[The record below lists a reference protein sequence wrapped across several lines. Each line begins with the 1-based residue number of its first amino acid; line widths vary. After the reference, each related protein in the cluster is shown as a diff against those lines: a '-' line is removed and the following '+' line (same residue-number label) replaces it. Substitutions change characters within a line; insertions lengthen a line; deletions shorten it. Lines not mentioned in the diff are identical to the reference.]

1 MFSISTRHTLASR
14 QGVYDV
20 AESTPA
26 PELLEQVRTAL
37 RTRHYSLRTEATYL
51 SWIKRFILFHGK
63 RHPRDMG
70 VQEVH
75 QFLSHLAVEG
85 QVAASTQS
93 QALSAILFLYQ
104 QVLQQDIGW
113 LHDVVR
119 AKHPQRLP
127 VVLTQDEV
135 AKVLRQL
142 SGVPWIMGT
151 LLYGAGLRLLE
162 CLRLRVKDLDFAYNQ
177 IVVRDGKGQK
187 DRVTMLPQPVK
198 TPLQQHLQSIKQLH
212 TRDLEAGHG
221 AVYLP
226 YALERKYPHAIAT
239 GYGNTCSCHPALTR
253 PAHWHRP
260 AAHTHE
266 QVLQRAVHGAV
277 RQAGIAKPA
286 TCHTFRHAFATH
298 LLEAG
303 YDIRTVQELLGHKDV
318 RTTMVYTHVL
328 NRGGRGVKSPAEL
341 LGIAP

>member
-1 MFSISTRHTLASR
+1 MSQSQR
-14 QGVYDV
+14 Q
-20 AESTPA
+20 P
-26 PELLEQVRTAL
+26 PKLLEQVRTAL
-37 RTRHYSLRTEATYL
+37 RTRHYSLRTEETYL

-70 VQEVH
+70 GQEVP
-75 QFLSHLAVEG
+75 QFLSHLVVEG

-198 TPLQQHLQSIKQLH
+198 TPLQQHLKSVKHLH
-212 TRDLEAGHG
+212 TRDLAVGHG

-226 YALERKYPHAIAT
+226 YALERKYPNANRDWVWAIRV
-239 GYGNTCSCHPALTR
+239 SCPPALTR
-253 PAHWHRP
+253 PAHGRRP
-260 AAHTHE
+260 APSYPRT
-266 QVLQRAVHGAV
+266 GAPTGCAW
-277 RQAGIAKPA
+277 RCTPGGHHK
-286 TCHTFRHAFATH
+286 TCHLPYVAERFDIMLH
-298 LLEAG
+298 LI
-303 YDIRTVQELLGHKDV
+303 DKH
-318 RTTMVYTHVL
+318 
-328 NRGGRGVKSPAEL
+328 
-341 LGIAP
+341 

>member
-1 MFSISTRHTLASR
+1 M
-14 QGVYDV
+14 
-20 AESTPA
+20 
-26 PELLEQVRTAL
+26 
-37 RTRHYSLRTEATYL
+37 
-51 SWIKRFILFHGK
+51 
-63 RHPRDMG
+63 
-70 VQEVH
+70 
-75 QFLSHLAVEG
+75 
-85 QVAASTQS
+85 
-93 QALSAILFLYQ
+93 
-104 QVLQQDIGW
+104 LQQDISW

-226 YALERKYPHAIAT
+226 YALERKYPHANRDWV
-239 GYGNTCSCHPALTR
+239 GNTCFLPPGSHATRALASSGGIIPTNRCSNGRCMALYARRASQNLPPAIHCGMPLRRIYSKRGMTSARCRNCSFTR
-253 PAHWHRP
+253 
-260 AAHTHE
+260 TS
-266 QVLQRAVHGAV
+266 
-277 RQAGIAKPA
+277 
-286 TCHTFRHAFATH
+286 
-298 LLEAG
+298 
-303 YDIRTVQELLGHKDV
+303 
-318 RTTMVYTHVL
+318 
-328 NRGGRGVKSPAEL
+328 GRR
-341 LGIAP
+341 

>member
-1 MFSISTRHTLASR
+1 MLQSQR
-14 QGVYDV
+14 Q
-20 AESTPA
+20 P
-26 PELLEQVRTAL
+26 PKLLEQVRTAI
-37 RTRHYSLRTEATYL
+37 RTRHYSLRTEETYL

-151 LLYGAGLRLLE
+151 LLYGAGLRLAGVSASARQRPGF
-162 CLRLRVKDLDFAYNQ
+162 C
-177 IVVRDGKGQK
+177 
-187 DRVTMLPQPVK
+187 
-198 TPLQQHLQSIKQLH
+198 LQSN
-212 TRDLEAGHG
+212 RGAGWQG
-221 AVYLP
+221 P
-226 YALERKYPHAIAT
+226 ERSRHHVAAARQNPFTAASPERQT
-239 GYGNTCSCHPALTR
+239 
-253 PAHWHRP
+253 PAH
-260 AAHTHE
+260 A
-266 QVLQRAVHGAV
+266 
-277 RQAGIAKPA
+277 
-286 TCHTFRHAFATH
+286 
-298 LLEAG
+298 
-303 YDIRTVQELLGHKDV
+303 
-318 RTTMVYTHVL
+318 
-328 NRGGRGVKSPAEL
+328 
-341 LGIAP
+341 